1 MKNKPNFMG
10 EAVSVS
16 ILAIFASLVLCG
28 PGVIFGIAI
37 AILKISE
44 ARKKSKE
51 WDSMHLSD

>member
-1 MKNKPNFMG
+1 MG
-10 EAVSVS
+10 DAISMS

-44 ARKKSKE
+44 ANKKSRE
-51 WDSMHLSD
+51 WNSMHLSD